1 MVLLINISERFKL
14 LIEQSKNEESDEI
27 YRLEPIY
34 FQTPFILIGIDLLNM
49 QRRIYIDITSEK
61 WDEDQLKSFPKWR
74 GIDIGQEYFS
84 QIGPLKDKNFL
95 VISQTVEG
103 SEEIFEQVLQN
114 LVNHILI
121 EEELPLYTVVYEVL
135 DRWHNFFKRKWDT
148 KLTLE
153 EEMGLFGE
161 LYYINRW
168 LETFPQEPPLIIND
182 WKGPLKNRIDFVSKN
197 SGVEIKTVA
206 PKIRDEI
213 KISNEKQLEINP
225 VIDRLFLYIL
235 KVEVN
240 DSTGMSLRILIETI
254 EEQLTDRAPSLAVKF
269 KDLLLEVGVISEDYD
284 KNYFFVHEELAYNA
298 TEEFPKL
305 TSKNLPMGIT
315 NVSYSIDMSHCKSFK
330 VPLEGIFN
338 LNK

>member
-1 MVLLINISERFKL
+1 MINISERFKL

-34 FQTPFILIGIDLLNM
+34 FQTPFILIGIDLLNL

-61 WDEDQLKSFPKWR
+61 WEEDQLKSFPKWR

-95 VISQTVEG
+95 VISQNVEG

-121 EEELPLYTVVYEVL
+121 EEVLPLYTVVYEVL

-161 LYYINRW
+161 LYYINKW
-168 LETFPQEPPLIIND
+168 LEIFPQEPPLIIKD

-240 DSTGMSLRILIETI
+240 DSTGKSLRILIETI
-254 EEQLTDRAPSLAVKF
+254 EEQLTDRAPSLAVQF

-315 NVSYSIDMSHCKSFK
+315 NVSYSIDMTHCKSFK

>member
-1 MVLLINISERFKL
+1 MINISERFKL

-34 FQTPFILIGIDLLNM
+34 FQTPFILIGIDLLNL

-61 WDEDQLKSFPKWR
+61 WEEDQLKSFPKWR

-95 VISQTVEG
+95 VISQNVEG

-161 LYYINRW
+161 LYYINKW
-168 LETFPQEPPLIIND
+168 LETFPQEPPLIIKD

-240 DSTGMSLRILIETI
+240 DSTGKSLRILIETI